1 MSQKLHRNPGR
12 HSAAASGVGVADEC
26 MQVFQEVKMKHKWLY
41 IIYRISD
48 DHKKIIVEE
57 KATHD
62 KTYND
67 FVMRMKSAEAKK
79 QCRYAVFDVR
89 FLQNDMPQE
98 KLAFFLW
105 SPDGATVK
113 QKILYTT
120 SLKALRKKM
129 EGITAEIQ
137 CTDDSD
143 LTMSNV
149 LERCLNKYT

>member
-1 MSQKLHRNPGR
+1 MT
-12 HSAAASGVGVADEC
+12 SGVGVADEC
-26 MQVFQEVKMKHKWLY
+26 MTVFEEVKMKHKWLY
-41 IIYRISD
+41 IIFRISD
-48 DHKKIIVEE
+48 DLSHIIVEE
-57 KATHD
+57 KAGHE

-67 FVMRMKSAEAKK
+67 FVMQMKNAEAKK
-79 QCRYAVFDVR
+79 QCRYGVFDVR
-89 FLQNDMPQE
+89 FLQNDVPQE

-105 SPDGATVK
+105 SPDCATVK

-143 LTMSNV
+143 LTMSNI
-149 LERCLNKYT
+149 LERCCNKYT